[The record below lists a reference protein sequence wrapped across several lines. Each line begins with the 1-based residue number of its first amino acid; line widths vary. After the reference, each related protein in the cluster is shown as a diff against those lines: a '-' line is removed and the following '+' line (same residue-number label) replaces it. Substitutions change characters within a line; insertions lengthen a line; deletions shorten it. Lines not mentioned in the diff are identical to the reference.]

1 MTWFILGTLV
11 GLIVG
16 WNLLPQP
23 LWVKAIYDKMKG
35 KVDEKIEDIKE

>member
-1 MTWFILGTLV
+1 MMDWILFFVV

-23 LWVKAIYDKMKG
+23 LWVKNIYDK
-35 KVDEKIEDIKE
+35 IKAKFTKKETTTV